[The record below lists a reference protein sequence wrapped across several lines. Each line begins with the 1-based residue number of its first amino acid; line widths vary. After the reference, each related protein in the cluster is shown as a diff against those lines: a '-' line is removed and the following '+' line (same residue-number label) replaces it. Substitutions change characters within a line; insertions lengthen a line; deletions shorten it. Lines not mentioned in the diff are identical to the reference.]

1 MKAIPLTAEVR
12 KETGKQ
18 VKKLRQKGVLP
29 ATVFGHNLKSASLSV
44 NAKDFAKVFHQA
56 GETGLVELKYGTVSQ
71 PTLIADVQTHP
82 VNRDILHIQFHAVS
96 LTEKIKANVPL
107 EMVGDSPAVA
117 NNIGL
122 LLQTLSEVEVEA
134 LPTDL
139 PDKIEISVANLSEVD
154 QQVTVSG
161 LTAIKGVEILTGP
174 EEVVV
179 KVVPLI
185 SEEAKKEAEEAAA
198 KAAAEAAAATT
209 AGAAGTAPAAEG
221 TVPTAPAEKQTEQ
234 VKKE

>member
-18 VKKLRQKGVLP
+18 VKKLRQKGILP

-44 NAKDFAKVFHQA
+44 NAKDFTKVYHQA

-71 PTLIADVQTHP
+71 HTLIADVQTHP

-107 EMVGDSPAVA
+107 ELVGESPAVA

-122 LLQTLSEVEVEA
+122 LLQTLNEIEVEA

-139 PDKIEISVANLSEVD
+139 PDKIEVSVADLSEVN
-154 QQVTVSG
+154 QQVAVSG
-161 LTAIKGVEILTGP
+161 LKIPKGVEILTGP

-198 KAAAEAAAATT
+198 KAAAEAATATT
-209 AGAAGTAPAAEG
+209 AGTAPIAAEG
-221 TVPTAPAEKQTEQ
+221 ATPGAEKKTEAPKEE
-234 VKKE
+234 KKE

>member
-1 MKAIPLTAEVR
+1 MKAIPLSAEVR

-44 NAKDFAKVFHQA
+44 NAKDFTKVFHQA

-107 EMVGDSPAVA
+107 ELVGESPAVA

-122 LLQTLSEVEVEA
+122 LLQTLNEIEVEA

-139 PDKIEISVANLSEVD
+139 PEKISVNVSTLSEIG
-154 QQVTVSG
+154 QQLTVND
-161 LTAIKGVEILTGP
+161 LAILKGVEILTGK

-179 KVVPLI
+179 KVAPLI

-209 AGAAGTAPAAEG
+209 AGAAPAEGTAPIAPEK
-221 TVPTAPAEKQTEQ
+221 PTEP